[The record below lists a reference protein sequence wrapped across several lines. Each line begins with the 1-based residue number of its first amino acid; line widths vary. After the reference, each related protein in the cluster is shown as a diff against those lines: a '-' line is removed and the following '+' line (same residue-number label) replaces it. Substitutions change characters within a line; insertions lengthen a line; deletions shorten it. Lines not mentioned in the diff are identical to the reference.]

1 MNPRRFAW
9 RLWLPRL
16 LLGLPLLFLL
26 LFYIYPLSAILR
38 VSLTPNSGQELDILG
53 QLIRR
58 PYLRGVVWFTIWQAL
73 LSTGVTLALAI
84 PGAYIFTVYTF
95 RGRRT
100 VLALSALP
108 FVLPTVVVATAFMAL
123 LGPDGPVNGVL
134 MRLFHLS
141 APPVQVRQTIWII
154 LLAHVFYNYSVALR
168 LITAYWQNLGPQLSQ
183 AAYMLGATPWRAFR
197 RVTWPLLRPAILAAG
212 ALVFMFNFTSFGVIV
227 ILGGPRFAT
236 LEVEIYRQAIN
247 LFNLPLATTLAL
259 LQIFFTLGLMI
270 AYSRTQAQLAR
281 PRQIIRAAAVQ
292 QPVRGWRAQ
301 VMVGANLSLLAL
313 LLGAPLLA
321 LTLQSVQG
329 EDGWT
334 GQFYRQLFINRSQS
348 LFFVPPARAIA
359 NSVGFALATVALAT
373 TLGLLAAALLTGP
386 DRYSGGSAPVQRRL
400 LGWLDPLFMLPLATS
415 AVTLGLGY
423 ILALGKPPL
432 NLRQS
437 WLLLPIAHTLV
448 ALPFVLRAVLPAM
461 RRINPSLREA
471 AATLGA
477 PPARIWQAV
486 DWPLVRRATLVGAV
500 FAFTISLGEFGATVF
515 IVRPETPTLPVAIFR
530 FLSQPG
536 ALNFGQALAMSSIL
550 LLVCALGFGLIER
563 WRLGEEGEF

>member
-259 LQIFFTLGLMI
+259 LQILFTLGLMI

-321 LTLQSVQG
+321 LALQSVQG

-461 RRINPSLREA
+461 RRINPSLREV

-536 ALNFGQALAMSSIL
+536 TLNFGQALAMSSIL

>member
-84 PGAYIFTVYTF
+84 PGAYIFTAYTF

-259 LQIFFTLGLMI
+259 LQILFTLGLMI
-270 AYSRTQAQLAR
+270 VYSRTQAQLAR

-321 LTLQSVQG
+321 LALQSVQG

>member
-259 LQIFFTLGLMI
+259 LQILFTLGLMI
-270 AYSRTQAQLAR
+270 VYSRTQAQLAR

-321 LTLQSVQG
+321 LALQSVQG

-448 ALPFVLRAVLPAM
+448 ALPFVLRAMLPAM